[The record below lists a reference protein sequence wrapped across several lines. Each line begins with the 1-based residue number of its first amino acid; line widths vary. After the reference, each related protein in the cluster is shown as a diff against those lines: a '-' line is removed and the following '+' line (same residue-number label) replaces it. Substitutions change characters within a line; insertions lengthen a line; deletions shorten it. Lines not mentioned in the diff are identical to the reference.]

1 MATRTT
7 MNVSLPPEL
16 EAFVDSRVASGQYQS
31 ASEVVRE
38 ALQLLQEREMTRQAD
53 LEEVRRKIAIGLEQA
68 KRGEL
73 LDGEAVFRE
82 LERRSRAARAEE

>member
-82 LERRSRAARAEE
+82 LERRSRAAQAEE